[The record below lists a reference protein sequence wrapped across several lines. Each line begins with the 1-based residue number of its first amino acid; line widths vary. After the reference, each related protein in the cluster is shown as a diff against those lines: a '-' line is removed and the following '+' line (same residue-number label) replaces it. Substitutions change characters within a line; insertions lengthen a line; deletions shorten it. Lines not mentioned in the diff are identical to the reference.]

1 MDRAGTYHHGQ
12 AIVLAVQDPVQSLA
26 SAGDSRRGRR
36 IRRLLFDHL
45 FGGAQLPEATD
56 AQIVGKGF
64 HGGGSC
70 WARRRYKKK
79 PPGGL
84 AVSLDARFK
93 PSRRTQSSLRRRH
106 GEAVIPEAEGM
117 DGRHHGMM
125 DSTPPTVPAT
135 LAGSRNPTR
144 GDHHYYRHAKLHAH
158 NKCASRWIGGQSRKP

>member
-1 MDRAGTYHHGQ
+1 MCDSVYLFRLLLFKQKTAYEWLMSDWSSVVCSSDLGARLFEIDTHHDLQRATEAFALLPQSPGVVHRCGNVMDRAGTYHHGQ

-70 WARRRYKKK
+70 WARRR
-79 PPGGL
+79 
-84 AVSLDARFK
+84 
-93 PSRRTQSSLRRRH
+93 
-106 GEAVIPEAEGM
+106 
-117 DGRHHGMM
+117 
-125 DSTPPTVPAT
+125 
-135 LAGSRNPTR
+135 
-144 GDHHYYRHAKLHAH
+144 
-158 NKCASRWIGGQSRKP
+158 

>member
-70 WARRRYKKK
+70 WARRRYKKNRQAGWRFPWIDRK
-79 PPGGL
+79 HDGQGEGVSVRVERGGE
-84 AVSLDARFK
+84 R
-93 PSRRTQSSLRRRH
+93 
-106 GEAVIPEAEGM
+106 I
-117 DGRHHGMM
+117 
-125 DSTPPTVPAT
+125 
-135 LAGSRNPTR
+135 
-144 GDHHYYRHAKLHAH
+144 
-158 NKCASRWIGGQSRKP
+158 